1 LITKEIAMEN
11 QSVPV
16 PPYGQ
21 TPPPPKKSNA
31 KTIIIVVGIVAVFC
45 LFACGLI
52 SFMVLRGAN
61 TISRGI
67 RTNPAQVILKANE
80 IAVYE
85 PPAGFEPANSFE
97 LLGLT
102 FVVYENP
109 GNNSAMVVLQMPS
122 QMELTDATIQQMEDQ
137 MQNQTGRRLTN
148 VETIDEYET
157 TIRGKPA
164 KVVVQEGEANNQTFR
179 QMLVV
184 FQGKSGLA
192 MIAITGP
199 VDSWDQAAYDDF
211 VDSIK

>member
-1 LITKEIAMEN
+1 MDN

-16 PPYGQ
+16 APYGQ
-21 TPPPPKKSNA
+21 NPPPKNNNA
-31 KTIIIVVGIVAVFC
+31 KTIIIVIGIVAFFC

-52 SFMVLRGAN
+52 TFVALRGASSF
-61 TISRGI
+61 TRGI
-67 RTNPAQVILKANE
+67 RTNPAQVILKADD
-80 IAVYE
+80 IAEFEV
-85 PPAGFEPANSFE
+85 PAGFNPASSIDI
-97 LLGLT
+97 LGLT

-122 QMELTDATIQQMEDQ
+122 RMELTDATIQQMEDQ
-137 MQNQTGRRLTN
+137 MQNQSGRRLTN

-164 KVVVQEGEANNQTFR
+164 KVIVQEGEVNNQTFR

-184 FQGKSGLA
+184 FEGKSGLA

-199 VDSWDQAAYDDF
+199 ADSWDQAAYDDF
-211 VDSIK
+211 VESIK